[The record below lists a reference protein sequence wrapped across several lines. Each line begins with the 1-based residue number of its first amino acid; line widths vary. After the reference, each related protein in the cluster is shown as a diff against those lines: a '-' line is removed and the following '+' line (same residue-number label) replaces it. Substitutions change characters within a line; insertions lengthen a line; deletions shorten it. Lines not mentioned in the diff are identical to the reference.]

1 MPHPFRMMI
10 LVSAGLLVLTGT
22 ATSAQSA
29 EDKELL
35 RLEAKI
41 PLAAVSGRIDHFAYN
56 AEAKLLFIADVTTAS
71 ASST

>member
-1 MPHPFRMMI
+1 
-10 LVSAGLLVLTGT
+10 VSGGRNHSGLALLACLSFT
-22 ATSAQSA
+22 TSAWGA
-29 EDKELL
+29 EPLQ
-35 RLEAKI
+35 LEAKI